1 MPKILL
7 PSAVLNRVYRPH
19 LENTERYQIFFGGAG
34 SGKSVFLAM
43 RCVLDA
49 LQGRNILVVR
59 KVGRTLR
66 SSCWNEIVKA
76 IHRLGLQALFRI
88 NKTDFVIEAV
98 NNGAQI
104 LFSGLDDVEK
114 IKSLTPKSG
123 VLTDIWM
130 EEATECTYE
139 DFKQLDKRL
148 RGVSRHKKRFT
159 FSFNP
164 VYQTH
169 WLFLQFFSI
178 WQEGK
183 KCCRGKDVFILK
195 TTYQDNRFLSEDDG
209 HALEN
214 ETDPY
219 FYQVYTL
226 GNWGVMGDV
235 IFKNW
240 RTADLTEEK
249 ERFPQQYFGLDFG
262 FAKDPCAAVQC
273 ALDRHHK
280 RVYVFAEL
288 YEKGLINA
296 RLADRLKPFCGT
308 SPIVCDSAEPKS
320 IAELKA
326 CGIRAVPAK
335 KGKDS
340 VLHGIQWLQGHEIV
354 ADVSCTHLQEELT
367 LFQWQQ
373 DKDGHTLPIPQDRNN
388 HLIDALRYALEHES
402 TLRRATTA
410 GKGELGL

>member
-1 MPKILL
+1 MPKIIL
-7 PSAVLNRVYRPH
+7 PSQMINRVYRPH
-19 LENTERYQIFFGGAG
+19 LENMDRYQIFFGGSG
-34 SGKSVFLAM
+34 SGKSVFLAT

-66 SSCWNEIVKA
+66 SSCWNEVKKA
-76 IHRLGLQALFRI
+76 IDRLGLHALFRI
-88 NKTDFVIEAV
+88 HKTENIISAL

-104 LFSGLDDVEK
+104 IFAGLDDAEK
-114 IKSLTPKSG
+114 IKSITPQKG

-130 EEATECTYE
+130 EEATECTYD

-148 RGVSRHKKRFT
+148 RGQSRHKKRFT

-164 VYQTH
+164 VYKTH
-169 WLFLQFFSI
+169 WLFLQFFSV

-183 KCCRGKDVFILK
+183 KLCRGKDLSILK
-195 TTYQDNRFLSEDDG
+195 TTYRDNRFLSPEDG
-209 HALEN
+209 WALEN
-214 ETDPY
+214 ETDSY
-219 FYQVYTL
+219 FRQVYTL

-235 IFKNW
+235 VFHKW
-240 RTADLTEEK
+240 HSRDLTAEK
-249 ERFPQQYFGLDFG
+249 EQYLHLYGLDFG
-262 FAKDPCAAVQC
+262 FAKDPCAAVDC
-273 ALDRHHK
+273 ALDRRNK
-280 RVYVFAEL
+280 RIYVFSEL
-288 YEKGLINA
+288 YERGLVNA
-296 RLADRLKPFCGT
+296 LLAERLKPFCGT
-308 SPIVCDSAEPKS
+308 SPITCDSAEPKS
-320 IAELKA
+320 IAELKNY
-326 CGIRAVPAK
+326 GIRAVPAR

-354 ADVSCTHLQEELT
+354 VDAACPRMQEELT

-373 DKDGHTLPIPQDRNN
+373 DKDGHTLPIPEDRNN

-402 TLRRATTA
+402 SCRRASTA

>member
-1 MPKILL
+1 MPRIIL
-7 PSAVLNRVYRPH
+7 PSDLLNRVYRPH
-19 LENTERYQIFFGGAG
+19 LQSEDRYQIFFGGSG
-34 SGKSVFLAM
+34 SGKSVFLAT

-49 LQGRNILVVR
+49 LQGRNILIVR
-59 KVGRTLR
+59 KVGRTIR
-66 SSCWNEIVKA
+66 SSCWNEVVKA
-76 IHRLGLQALFRI
+76 IGRLGLSALFHI
-88 NKTDFVIEAV
+88 HKSENYIEAV

-104 LFSGLDDVEK
+104 LFAGLDDVEK
-114 IKSLTPKSG
+114 VKSLTPRVG
-123 VLTDIWM
+123 VLTDVWM

-148 RGVSRHKKRFT
+148 RGLSRHRKRLT

-164 VYQTH
+164 VYKTH
-169 WLFLQFFSI
+169 WLYLQFFSI

-183 KCCRGKDVFILK
+183 KFCRGKDVSILK
-195 TTYQDNRFLSEDDG
+195 TTYLDNRFLSPEDG
-209 HALEN
+209 RALEQ
-214 ETDPY
+214 EKDPY

-235 IFKNW
+235 IFRQW
-240 RTADLTEEK
+240 EMRDLSREK
-249 ERFPQQYFGLDFG
+249 ELFPHLYGLDFG
-262 FAKDPCAAVQC
+262 FAKDPCAAVDC
-273 ALDRHHK
+273 ALDRRHK

-296 RLADRLKPFCGT
+296 HLANRLKDFCGT

-320 IAELKA
+320 IAELKT
-326 CGIRAVPAK
+326 CGIRAVPAR
-335 KGKDS
+335 KGRDS
-340 VLHGIQWLQGHEIV
+340 VIHGIQWLQGHEIV
-354 ADVSCTHLQEELT
+354 VDNSCPHLQEELT

-373 DKDGHTLPIPQDRNN
+373 DKDGRTLPIPEDRNN

-402 TLRRATTA
+402 TCRRATTA